1 MRLEQLVLE
10 LEREANMGPIY
21 DKIREGAMESD
32 TVDFRGENGLNSR
45 QVEVLRKNGY
55 VVSYNR
61 FSEVWTVGGWA
72 SGV

>member
-21 DKIREGAMESD
+21 EKIREGAKEGD
-32 TVDFRGENGLNSR
+32 TVDFHGVFGLNSR

-55 VVSYNR
+55 SVSYNK
-61 FSEVWTVGGWA
+61 FVEVWTVGGWA
-72 SGV
+72 SGF